1 MWLLLIALLQ
11 VSTPTPSRM
20 MAITIDDLPTAS
32 VLGEQIERAE
42 RTTRDLL
49 AAIKRAGVPAI
60 GFVNERKLQPG
71 GTVDPRRVALLQQWL
86 DAGLELGNHTF
97 SHPDLHRIELKA
109 FQEDVLRG
117 EIVTR
122 RLLAAKGQKPRF
134 FRHPFLHTGR
144 SLEVRDALHAF
155 LKEHGY
161 TVAPV
166 TIDNYDYIFAA
177 AYDRSLEAGDR
188 TLTGRITAAYLDY
201 MEACVEYYEQQSV
214 GSSGREI
221 AQTLL
226 MHANALNGATFEAL
240 IDRLRKRGYRFV
252 PLHEA
257 LKDPAYASKDEF
269 IGPGGITWLHRWALT
284 QGKRGGIFAGEP
296 VVPDWVQKASEIR

>member
-1 MWLLLIALLQ
+1 
-11 VSTPTPSRM
+11 

-49 AAIKRAGVPAI
+49 AAITRAEVPAI
-60 GFVNERKLQPG
+60 GFVNERKLQPAG
-71 GTVDPRRVALLQQWL
+71 KVDPRRVALLQQWL

-97 SHPDLHRIELKA
+97 SHPDLHRVDLKT
-109 FQEDVLRG
+109 FQDDVLRG
-117 EIVTR
+117 ETVTR
-122 RLLAAKGQKPRF
+122 RLLAAKGEKPRY

-144 SLEVRDALHAF
+144 SLEVRDGLLAF
-155 LKEHGY
+155 LKAHGY

-166 TIDNYDYIFAA
+166 SVDNYDYIFAA
-177 AYDRSLEAGDR
+177 AYDRSVAKGEPA
-188 TLTGRITAAYLDY
+188 LTARITAAYLDY

-214 GSSGREI
+214 GIVEREL

-226 MHANALNGATFEAL
+226 LHANALNAATFEAL

-252 PLHEA
+252 PLSEA
-257 LKDPAYASKDEF
+257 LEDPAYASKDEF

-296 VVPDWVQKASEIR
+296 VVPEWIQKASELR